1 MSEKSREWT
10 PGPQIGNGFPIPIS
24 TRSQNLKYYKHFNL
38 IIDFTPMNF
47 ERFEKISFHT
57 TSLDGIHI
65 RRMTDENL

>member
-1 MSEKSREWT
+1 MDARSPEKV
-10 PGPQIGNGFPIPIS
+10 GNEFPIPIG
-24 TRSQNLKYYKHFNL
+24 TRSQNLKYYKRFNL

-47 ERFEKISFHT
+47 ERFEIFSFHT